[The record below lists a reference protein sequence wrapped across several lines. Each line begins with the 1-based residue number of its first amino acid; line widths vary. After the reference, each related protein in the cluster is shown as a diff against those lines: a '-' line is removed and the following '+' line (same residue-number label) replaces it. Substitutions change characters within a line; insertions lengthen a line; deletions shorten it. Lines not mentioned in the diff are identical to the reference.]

1 VGTTSS
7 DDVYDALREAVLSL
21 DLAPGEL
28 LSERG
33 LEDRL
38 GASRTPIRAA
48 LLRLSTEG
56 LTRRDGRAWRVSP
69 IDLTEIRAVME
80 YREIIETAAARLAV
94 DRADDVDIAVLGAVA
109 AASREHDD
117 TDAEMLRDGG
127 DFHLALV
134 QLARNPFLENAMR
147 DALTRLLR
155 TRWLEVRTADS
166 RAHARDEHREI
177 VEAIAARDAH
187 RASELVAAHSR
198 GTRDR
203 LLAYLEDEHRR
214 LRGRGFAIVESAPEP
229 ARA

>member
-1 VGTTSS
+1 MGTTSG

-56 LTRRDGRAWRVSP
+56 LTRRDGRTWRVSP

-80 YREIIETAAARLAV
+80 YREVIETAAARLAV
-94 DRADDVDIAVLGAVA
+94 ERADDAEVDALGAVA
-109 AASREHDD
+109 AASRQHDD

-127 DFHLALV
+127 DFHLSLV
-134 QLARNPFLENAMR
+134 QLSRNPFLVNAMR

-155 TRWLEVRTADS
+155 TRWLEVRTAES
-166 RAHARDEHREI
+166 RAHARTEHREI
-177 VEAIAARDAH
+177 VDAISARDAD
-187 RASELVAAHSR
+187 RAADLITAHSR
-198 GTRDR
+198 GTRER
-203 LLAYLEDEHRR
+203 LLASLEDEHRR
-214 LRGRGFAIVESAPEP
+214 LRGRGFAIVESSPEP